1 MTTEHRENRS
11 LPIRTAVEPASLL
24 PLSAHMSY
32 GQMRMALY
40 TVAPDLHVASAR
52 LPGKLD
58 GIYCLATNTVLI
70 DRRITYTR
78 KRCTLVH
85 ELVHWAHDDD
95 TSKGC
100 EGSRIERRCRRRTA
114 LLLIDPA
121 EYALAERMY
130 GGNPT
135 KWPASS
141 TSPSKLS
148 KTTDKSSAR

>member
-1 MTTEHRENRS
+1 MRGSEKDDERPTADKLFVELRADAYGVVRIRARS
-11 LPIRTAVEPASLL
+11 DRGQRPPA
-24 PLSAHMSY
+24 PQAGRALSQGAD
-32 GQMRMALY
+32 
-40 TVAPDLHVASAR
+40 T
-52 LPGKLD
+52 
-58 GIYCLATNTVLI
+58 ILI

-141 TSPSKLS
+141 TSPSKSS
-148 KTTDKSSAR
+148 KTIDKSSAR

>member
-1 MTTEHRENRS
+1 MMSARLLISSS
-11 LPIRTAVEPASLL
+11 L
-24 PLSAHMSY
+24 SY

-40 TVAPDLHVASAR
+40 GFAPGLTVASAL
-52 LPGKLD
+52 LPRRLD
-58 GIYCLATNTVLI
+58 GLYRRGADTILI

-141 TSPSKLS
+141 TSPSKSS